1 MKNGNGKSS
10 LTLALQ
16 DVYQDGLQDRVD
28 ITLKHTVLSDT
39 RTIKNQN
46 ASKRLRIPDLDFTQ
60 GGVYNLTI
68 FPTRYRAVGGF
79 VKINEGENTDET
91 YMIPVDPGKIT
102 KVEFPAY
109 ADLPEDLQRLLTNSN
124 AVENN
129 AGKTGE
135 DLYNAFDDTQRAGLL
150 NIYWKMQHT
159 TFADTKNVF
168 RFVDTL
174 TRVRGDRFFANIEKE
189 LRDETLNSQG
199 YQLFHDVSGELHT
212 PPPGYQLTD
221 SYKTFDHYGNLQL
234 TFFSNPNTLQ
244 FLVDTDI
251 DDAQGIEHWFQV
263 IRNVFTG
270 GTNPY
275 DIHEILIGYQG
286 IDPGYKLVV

>member
-1 MKNGNGKSS
+1 MKNKDGKSS
-10 LTLALQ
+10 LTLTMQ

-46 ASKRLRIPDLDFTQ
+46 ASKRLRIPDLEFTQ
-60 GGVYNLTI
+60 GGIYNLTI
-68 FPTRYRAVGGF
+68 FPTRYRPVGGF
-79 VKINEGENTDET
+79 VKINEGQNTNET
-91 YMIPVDPGKIT
+91 YMFPVDPTKIT

-109 ADLPEDLQRLLTNSN
+109 ADLAADLRKLLKNSN
-124 AVENN
+124 AVENKV
-129 AGKTGE
+129 GKVGA

-159 TFADTKNVF
+159 TFADTRNVF
-168 RFVDTL
+168 AFIDSL
-174 TRVRGDRFFANIEKE
+174 TRVRGDRFFANIQKE
-189 LRDETLNSQG
+189 LRDETVNSQG
-199 YQLFHDVSGELHT
+199 YHLFHDVSGESHN
-212 PPPGYQLTD
+212 PPQGYELTD

-234 TFFSNPNTLQ
+234 TFFSKPQTLQ
-244 FLVDTDI
+244 FIVDADI

-263 IRNVFTG
+263 IRNIFTG
-270 GTNPY
+270 ATNPY
-275 DIHEILIGYQG
+275 DIHEILIGYQS